1 MSTSLSSFR
10 RSLLGWPRFRF
21 GTPFIAVVLGVLA
34 PVSLSASE
42 VTPRLE
48 YQVKA
53 GYLFNFLRF
62 TEWPSAVLPP
72 GAPYRIGVVEDA
84 STARIIADSL
94 KDKKINERPIEV
106 VWLTSGQSATGCH
119 LVFVPRTTSFAITEL
134 PPPPILTVGETENYA
149 STKGMIGFIFR
160 GYNIRFQ
167 VNLTA
172 AQQAGLKLSG
182 RLASLAEVVQSNA
195 P

>member
-1 MSTSLSSFR
+1 MSHSCSLFR
-10 RSLLGWPRFRF
+10 RILTLRLAPW
-21 GTPFIAVVLGVLA
+21 VLA
-34 PVSLSASE
+34 LTVVAAANLRAE

-62 TEWPSAVLPP
+62 TEWPADTLPP
-72 GAPYRIGVVEDA
+72 GAPYRIGVIEDA
-84 STARIIADSL
+84 ATARIIADSL
-94 KDKKINERPIEV
+94 QDKKVNDRAIEV
-106 VWLTSGQSATGCH
+106 VSLAAGQPTKGCH
-119 LVFVPRTTSFAITEL
+119 LVFVPRSTAFALTEI
-134 PPPPILTVGETENYA
+134 PPPPILTVGETEHYA
-149 STKGMIGFIFR
+149 STQGIIGFIFR

-182 RLASLAEVVQSNA
+182 RLASLAEVVHPGA